1 MREVLNNLESRD
13 VFYSIYSILTNS
25 NELYQID
32 QELIDC
38 YSSGEMDEYYK
49 LESKK
54 NQILLFLKNR
64 STILTNMFLSSI
76 VDFNSNLTRH
86 QILFMIYL
94 FLENQILS
102 EVSRED
108 YH

>member
-1 MREVLNNLESRD
+1 MREVLNNFESSD
-13 VFYSIYSILTNS
+13 IFNSIYSILTNS

-32 QELIDC
+32 QDLINY
-38 YSSGEMDEYYK
+38 YSIGKMDEYYK
-49 LESKK
+49 LENKK
-54 NQILLFLKNR
+54 NEILLFLKNR
-64 STILTNMFLSSI
+64 SNILTNIFLSFI
-76 VDFNSNLTRH
+76 VDFKSNLTKH

-102 EVSRED
+102 EISRED